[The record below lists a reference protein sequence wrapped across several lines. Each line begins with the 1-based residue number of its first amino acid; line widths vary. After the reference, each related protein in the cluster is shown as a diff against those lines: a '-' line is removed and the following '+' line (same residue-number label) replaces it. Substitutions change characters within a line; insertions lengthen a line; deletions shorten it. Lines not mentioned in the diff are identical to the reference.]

1 MRWLTSLLI
10 LATLIVHPVRAQEV
24 MVVEALGGP
33 DGANADIVEQLRP
46 LVNVELGFIKRVCD
60 PTDEQKQ
67 KIAAAVEE
75 SLEAMSDIVG
85 APQGPFGR
93 VGGRVVMA
101 RAANGQELKENPSTR
116 IRRDLAETIRPL
128 LSEQQFADY
137 ETELEKRDQFR
148 REAAVSMAVELL
160 DRHLALTDDQR
171 LRITE
176 RLLEKWQGAE
186 NLSMQTYVNNPQYV
200 PPVPEVVVQPELDDA
215 QMRAWKSLNKV
226 QFPIQLSNNRAAQWD
241 EDFLE

>member
-1 MRWLTSLLI
+1 MRWLISLLV
-10 LATLIVHPVRAQEV
+10 LATLIAHPVRAQEV

-33 DGANADIVEQLRP
+33 DDANADIVEQLRP

-85 APQGPFGR
+85 APQKPFGGF
-93 VGGRVVMA
+93 GGGVVMA

-116 IRRDLAETIRPL
+116 IRRDLADTIRPL
-128 LSEQQFADY
+128 LSEQQFAAY

-148 REAAVSMAVELL
+148 REAAVSMAVELI

-200 PPVPEVVVQPELDDA
+200 PPAPEVVVQPELDDA
-215 QMRAWKSLNKV
+215 QRRAWKSLNKV
-226 QFPIQLSNNRAAQWD
+226 QFPIQLSNTMAAQWD